1 MALDLQR
8 LIQWREPPRR
18 QAWSVFETIRYALG
32 LGIGSDPLDEGA
44 LRFVYEE
51 GLQSLPTL
59 ATVLAAPF
67 GWLYRTEAGVTAS
80 HCVHASQGLRVHRP
94 LPAQGDVVGTLQIT
108 GIDDKG
114 PGKGALVH
122 FQRELRCAV
131 GGELL
136 CTLPASMFCRA
147 DGGLRAQVGVLPPVS
162 EALPVREPDAVFD
175 LPTVPQQALLFRLS
189 GDLNPLH
196 ADPEH
201 ARVAGFER
209 PLLHGLS
216 SYGAA
221 AYALVRLFADG
232 DATRLVAMDARF
244 SKPVFP
250 GECLRLEAWREAR
263 GCVRFRVRVAERGV
277 TVLDQGSAEIVPAIN
292 SKT

>member
-8 LIQWREPPRR
+8 LIRWREPPLR
-18 QAWSVFETIRYALG
+18 QAWSVFETMRYALG
-32 LGIGSDPLDEGA
+32 LGIGSDPLDEAA
-44 LRFVYEE
+44 LRFVYED

-80 HCVHASQGLRVHRP
+80 HCVHASQGLRMHRP
-94 LPAQGDVVGTLQIT
+94 LPVRGDVVGTLQIT

-122 FQRELRCAV
+122 FQRELRCAA

-147 DGGLRAQVGVLPPVS
+147 DGSLRAQVGELPQMP
-162 EALPVREPDAVFD
+162 EALPAREPDAVFD
-175 LPTVPQQALLFRLS
+175 LPTVTQQALLFRLG
-189 GDLNPLH
+189 GDFNPLH
-196 ADPEH
+196 ADPER
-201 ARVAGFER
+201 ARAAGFER

-221 AYALVRLFADG
+221 AYALVRLFAGG
-232 DATRLVAMDARF
+232 DARRLTAMDARF

-250 GECLRLEAWREAR
+250 GECLRLEAWREAE
-263 GCVRFRVRVAERGV
+263 GHVRFRVRVPGRGV
-277 TVLDQGSAEIVPAIN
+277 TALDRGSAEIAPTVN